1 MSEKDYY
8 EKDYYAELGV
18 PKTAATAEIKKA
30 YRKLARDLHPDKNPG
45 NKQAEEKFKAVSEAY
60 DVLSD
65 DKERKKYDEARDL
78 IASGGFRGFPGAGG
92 PAGGGGFS
100 GGGFDFSD
108 IFRSARP
115 ANDGGIGDLFGGL
128 FSRRS
133 GASRS
138 RAGANVETQARIP
151 FVDAVKGSTV
161 TLRLTQR
168 MTCDVCHGSGAK
180 PGTKPHT
187 CPTCRGS
194 GLTSRNEGAFAFSE
208 PCHTC
213 RGAGTVVDSPCPKCH
228 GGRTVTGTRKLT
240 VRIPPGVA
248 DGQRIRLAGKG
259 EPGVGG
265 GPAGDLLVVVKV
277 TPHPLFGRTGD
288 NLTLT
293 VPVSFPELALGATIT
308 VPTLD
313 SPVSLKIP
321 AGTASGRKLRARGL
335 GVQRAGEKRGD
346 LIVTVEA
353 AIPAR
358 LSGRAKDTLEAFA
371 ATQVI
376 DPRPDIT
383 AAVAAS
389 EAAMADTKG
398 PGDQR

>member
-1 MSEKDYY
+1 MSEKAYY

-18 PKTAATAEIKKA
+18 PKSATTAEIKKT

-45 NKQAEEKFKAVSEAY
+45 NKQAEEKFKSVSEAY

-65 DKERKKYDEARDL
+65 DKQRKKYDEARDL
-78 IASGGFRGFPGAGG
+78 VESGGFRGFAGAQPGGY
-92 PAGGGGFS
+92 AGGGAGN
-100 GGGFDFSD
+100 FDFSD
-108 IFRSARP
+108 LFRGARSA
-115 ANDGGIGDLFGGL
+115 DDSGIGDLFGGL

-133 GASRS
+133 GGSRS
-138 RAGANVETQARIP
+138 RAGADVETQARIP
-151 FVDAVKGSTV
+151 FTDAVKGSTV

-168 MTCDVCHGSGAK
+168 SACGTCHGTGAK

-187 CPTCRGS
+187 CPICRGS
-194 GLTSRNEGAFAFSE
+194 GLTSRNEGSFAFSE
-208 PCHTC
+208 PCRNC
-213 RGAGTVVDSPCPKCH
+213 RGAGTVVDSPCPTCH
-228 GGRTVTGTRKLT
+228 GQRTVTGTRRLT
-240 VRIPPGVA
+240 VRIPAGVA

-259 EPGVGG
+259 EPGMGG
-265 GPAGDLLVVVKV
+265 GPAGDLFVVVGV
-277 TPHPLFGRTGD
+277 DSHPLFGRSGD

-293 VPVSFPELALGATIT
+293 VPVAFTELALGTTLT

-313 SPVSLKIP
+313 KPVSVKVP
-321 AGTASGRKLRARGL
+321 AGTGSGRKLRVRGM
-335 GVQRAGEKRGD
+335 GVHRAGGKKGD

-358 LSGRAKDTLEAFA
+358 LSGRARDALEAFA
-371 ATQVI
+371 VTQTV

-389 EAAMADTKG
+389 EAGSPTEAG
-398 PGDQR
+398 V